1 MKRYEKDSLIRQI
14 YTTFALIIAVT
25 LVFALLFY
33 RISFLSLRNK
43 ESRYM
48 TNMLTQVAQQA
59 EDITAS
65 IRLIGSTIANSNA
78 AVHLLGETNMTQK
91 LEYKQSLNKLIAEMS
106 KSNPSAEDILLID
119 LQGKVYGFSSYD
131 YSLASQLNQKYH
143 LFSSAE
149 YTQGFTGALTISD
162 STYYAYIEP
171 VYEKGVVTPEAS
183 EKLGSCL
190 ILCSCDPLYKACGN
204 TASSEN
210 SLFFILDTSDQI
222 IAQNQRENQT
232 LDPEIIHSLLARD
245 ELSFSEKVNGRSHLI
260 HQQPSLPDTGWKV
273 SSVVPYSDIS
283 SDLNKVRI
291 IAYLFFFILFSAFGI
306 LMWLIMKNLTHP
318 LLRIVDFTQ
327 HDAYYAL
334 HHSLEID
341 GPLELRNL
349 AGSINQMLK
358 RINELNRTVIQNHA
372 RLYEIEL
379 ANNRAQLYALQSQI
393 NPHFLYNTLNTI
405 QGLTYLGKDEEIRT
419 AIGALSFVMRYSIKG
434 DEIVLVNDEI
444 QCIEKY
450 KQIIDIR
457 FSRRM
462 QISISVD
469 DSIRNCKMP
478 RFLLQPLVENAVFHG
493 LEPRPGKGNLT
504 LTGTLVSGSILHF
517 VCTDDGVGIAAEKLA
532 ELQTA
537 LHDDTQVMREQ
548 NTHEHVGLLNIHQ
561 RLQLMYGPAYGISL
575 SSKPG
580 EGTVVCLDF
589 PFEPEGLSVR
599 EANGL

>member
-1 MKRYEKDSLIRQI
+1 M
-14 YTTFALIIAVT
+14 
-25 LVFALLFY
+25 
-33 RISFLSLRNK
+33 
-43 ESRYM
+43 
-48 TNMLTQVAQQA
+48 
-59 EDITAS
+59 
-65 IRLIGSTIANSNA
+65 
-78 AVHLLGETNMTQK
+78 
-91 LEYKQSLNKLIAEMS
+91 
-106 KSNPSAEDILLID
+106 
-119 LQGKVYGFSSYD
+119 
-131 YSLASQLNQKYH
+131 
-143 LFSSAE
+143 
-149 YTQGFTGALTISD
+149 
-162 STYYAYIEP
+162 
-171 VYEKGVVTPEAS
+171 
-183 EKLGSCL
+183 
-190 ILCSCDPLYKACGN
+190 
-204 TASSEN
+204 
-210 SLFFILDTSDQI
+210 
-222 IAQNQRENQT
+222 
-232 LDPEIIHSLLARD
+232 
-245 ELSFSEKVNGRSHLI
+245 
-260 HQQPSLPDTGWKV
+260 
-273 SSVVPYSDIS
+273 VPYSDIS

-548 NTHEHVGLLNIHQ
+548 NTHEHVGLLNIHR